1 MGMGKMGMN
10 RRSLIRGAA
19 AVAAAGAVPKMVLAA
34 ETADVVVVG
43 GGLAGLNAAL
53 NLVDSGVRVVVL
65 EASGRVGGRCYTADE
80 APGRPE
86 YGASQL
92 GASYAR
98 VLDVCRRFNVA
109 LGPGA
114 NINAPMT
121 YYLGGQNVTAKGWAA
136 SALNRTVGEER
147 EVLPQALSGYFLRKH
162 GQFEAPE
169 DWLATEAL
177 ALDVPYR
184 KWLQAKGA
192 SDAAIRIINSGLVDP
207 DVDNVSALALMHEH
221 AYALS
226 EMDSFGDKT
235 LDRFEAYAKISQHVV
250 EGTSRVPE
258 AMARHLGDAV
268 RMKAPV
274 AGVDMDASGATVTCV
289 DGRVFRAGF
298 VVMAVPFQAMRKIRI
313 TPALQGDIGKAVKGL
328 AYQRQSQVFFHLQG
342 APYWEQDGLDASFW
356 SDGPITLVRQQIGYE
371 GERELV
377 TTLAFGDKAT
387 RLDRMPKAER
397 ARWVMEHISTLR
409 PSMKG
414 KLVPIAVQ
422 SWEEQPFINGCR
434 HSFRPGQISDF
445 HAAMTVPQGRM
456 MFAGEQVRRLAIG
469 MEAAMESGEAAA
481 IQIMEVA

>member
-1 MGMGKMGMN
+1 MGMN
-10 RRSLIRGAA
+10 RRTLIRGATA
-19 AVAAAGAVPKMVLAA
+19 MAAGVAVPKMVLAA
-34 ETADVVVVG
+34 ETHDVVVVG

-53 NLVDSGVRVVVL
+53 NLADSGARVVLL

-80 APGRPE
+80 AAGRPE

-121 YYLGGQNVTAKGWAA
+121 YYLGGRNVSRKDWAG
-136 SALNRTVGEER
+136 SPLNKTVGAER

-162 GQFEAPE
+162 GHFSAPD
-169 DWLATEAL
+169 DWLASEARR
-177 ALDVPYR
+177 LDIPYR
-184 KWLQAKGA
+184 QWLQSVGA
-192 SDAAIRIINSGLVDP
+192 SPAAIALINSGLVDP
-207 DVDNVSALALMHEH
+207 DVDRVSTLALMHEH
-221 AYALS
+221 AYSLS
-226 EMDSFGDKT
+226 ELDNFGDNT

-268 RMKAPV
+268 RLNSPV
-274 AGVDMDASGATVTCV
+274 AGVDMTSAGVTVTCK
-289 DGRVFRAGF
+289 DGRVFRAGH
-298 VVMAVPFQAMRKIRI
+298 VVMAIPFQSMRRIRI
-313 TPALQGDIGKAVKGL
+313 TPALQGDIGKAVNSL
-328 AYQRQSQVFFHLQG
+328 AYQRQSQVFFHIKG
-342 APYWEQDGLDASFW
+342 TPYWEQDGLDASFW
-356 SDGPITLVRQQIGYE
+356 TDGPITLVRQQIGYK

-387 RLDRMPKAER
+387 RLDRLPKAER
-397 ARWVMEHISTLR
+397 AQWVMDHISALR

-414 KLVPIAVQ
+414 KLEPIAVQ

-434 HSFRPGQISDF
+434 HSYMPGQISDF
-445 HAAMTVPQGRM
+445 YEAMTVPHGRM

-481 IQIMEVA
+481 IQIMERA